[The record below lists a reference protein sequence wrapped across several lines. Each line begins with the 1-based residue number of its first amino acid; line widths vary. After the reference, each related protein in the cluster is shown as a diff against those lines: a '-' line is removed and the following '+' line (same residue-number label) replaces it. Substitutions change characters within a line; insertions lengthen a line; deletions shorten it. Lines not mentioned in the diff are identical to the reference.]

1 MCDNMYSMEL
11 FKPKVL
17 PETPELLEKVDQ
29 LADKTYEAVSNFINK
44 GMANY
49 ITTNNIKLKV
59 ESQEIDPIKCFQGA
73 ITMVDKQ
80 TFKSDLMNVC
90 KSGKGNG
97 IINVLG
103 ATMVQVDTMKLEANI
118 QSSYSLSGM
127 IVSLVKQYIV
137 TFIVLTVISLGL
149 VILFGVGAA
158 MLAANTAAGA
168 IPLVAGSVG
177 LVILGTAA
185 GPYTLYKLI
194 KTFINN
200 LPKDSFYKPIM
211 ALKNSIEKEYD
222 GLKFKLTTPQ
232 PLKTLLGVL
241 SNKNSGILN
250 IQMTPEFRIG

>member
-1 MCDNMYSMEL
+1 MEL

-73 ITMVDKQ
+73 ITMV
-80 TFKSDLMNVC
+80 
-90 KSGKGNG
+90 
-97 IINVLG
+97 
-103 ATMVQVDTMKLEANI
+103 QVDTMKLEANI
-118 QSSYSLSGM
+118 QSSYSLPGM

-241 SNKNSGILN
+241 SNKNSGVLN